1 MNREEAS
8 MYVLLSVIMLL
19 SACIPAMAEPTV
31 VVLPFDPVVDSVYG
45 AYGDKQSVLDY
56 RPSLQQMI
64 ATELGKRQE
73 ILVIET
79 ADLDRYLKEH
89 PHSDLWNDPAA
100 AAQLASAL
108 GADYALIGTYGEFT
122 KEIRVDARVVV
133 AATGDVPQGNT
144 VSAVASVWEDL
155 PTAASRISEGVM
167 PILLASGL
175 LRPTSKAVLYPEGEL
190 AAYDPNRSAAPGT
203 ARLVI
208 WVNAPAP
215 AITSAP
221 SLEFLRCD
229 RIDFMNTPAE
239 KQRTHACRVAVVP
252 AGPVHLRV
260 AHRGYLPYDENLE
273 LAAGKAYRLEVEL
286 RPVERL
292 PR

>member
-1 MNREEAS
+1 
-8 MYVLLSVIMLL
+8 MYVLLLVITLL
-19 SACIPAMAEPTV
+19 SACVPALAEPAV
-31 VVLPFDPVVDSVYG
+31 VVLPFDPVIDSIYG

-56 RPSLQQMI
+56 RSALQQMI

-73 ILVIET
+73 IRVIET
-79 ADLDRYLKEH
+79 ADLERYLKEH
-89 PHSDLWNDPAA
+89 PQPDHWNDPALA
-100 AAQLASAL
+100 ARVAGGL
-108 GADYALIGTYGEFT
+108 GADYALIGSYGEFT

-133 AATGDVPQGNT
+133 AAAGDVPQGNT

-175 LRPTSKAVLYPEGEL
+175 LRPTSKAVLYAEGEL
-190 AAYDPNRSAAPGT
+190 SAYDPNRSAASGT

-215 AITSAP
+215 AITSTPA
-221 SLEFLRCD
+221 SEFLRCD
-229 RIDFMNTPAE
+229 RIDLMNIPAE

-252 AGPVHLRV
+252 GGPIHLRI
-260 AHRGYLPYDENLE
+260 AHRGYLPYAENLE

-286 RPVERL
+286 KPVERL

>member
-1 MNREEAS
+1 
-8 MYVLLSVIMLL
+8 MYVLLLVITLL
-19 SACIPAMAEPTV
+19 SACIRVLAEPAV
-31 VVLPFDPVVDSVYG
+31 LVLPFDPVMDSVYG
-45 AYGDKQSVLDY
+45 YYGEKQSVLDY
-56 RPSLQQMI
+56 RPALQQMI
-64 ATELGKRQE
+64 TTELGKRQE
-73 ILVIET
+73 IRVIET
-79 ADLDRYLKEH
+79 ADLERYLKEH
-89 PHSDLWNDPAA
+89 PQADHWNDPALA
-100 AAQLASAL
+100 ARIATAL

-155 PTAASRISEGVM
+155 PTAASRISEGVL

-175 LRPTSKAVLYPEGEL
+175 LRPTSKGVLYPEGDL
-190 AAYDPNRSAAPGT
+190 SAYDPNHSAAPGS

-215 AITSAP
+215 AITSTPPLDFA
-221 SLEFLRCD
+221 RCD
-229 RIDFMNTPAE
+229 RIDVMNIPNE

-252 AGPVHLRV
+252 AGAVHLRV
-260 AHRGYLPYDENLE
+260 AHRGYLPYEESLE
-273 LAAGKAYRLEVEL
+273 LAAGRAYRLEVEL
-286 RPVERL
+286 KPVERL